1 MYKINM
7 RKILTVLLL
16 VFCFLSVNAQKKVVQ
31 RSRKCVSSA
40 KVVPSQKAKAI
51 HKKAKTIHNKESHED
66 KTNAIN
72 GTSYSS
78 QTPQAY
84 QQPVIPQYSFGI
96 YKINKKLYIQNL
108 KDNVSAFIEP

>member
-1 MYKINM
+1 MLKI
-7 RKILTVLLL
+7 RLCKEVESVCLSAESCSVSKSKRLLY
-16 VFCFLSVNAQKKVVQ
+16 
-31 RSRKCVSSA
+31 
-40 KVVPSQKAKAI
+40 
-51 HKKAKTIHNKESHED
+51 KKAKTIHNEESHED

-108 KDNVSAFIEP
+108 KDNVSALYRI

>member
-7 RKILTVLLL
+7 RKLLTVLLL
-16 VFCFLSVNAQKKVVQ
+16 VYCILSVNAQNKVVQ
-31 RSRKCVSSA
+31 RSRKCVSSV
-40 KVVPSQKAKAI
+40 KVAPSQKAKAI
-51 HKKAKTIHNKESHED
+51 HKKAKTIQNKESHED
-66 KTNAIN
+66 KKNTIN

-96 YKINKKLYIQNL
+96 NKIDK
-108 KDNVSAFIEP
+108 E